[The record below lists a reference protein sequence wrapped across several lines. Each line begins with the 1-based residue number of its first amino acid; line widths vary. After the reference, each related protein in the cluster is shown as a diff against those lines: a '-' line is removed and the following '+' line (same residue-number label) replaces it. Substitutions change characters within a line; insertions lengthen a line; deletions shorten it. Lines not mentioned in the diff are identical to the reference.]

1 MDQTV
6 SQPAVQ
12 GFRSG
17 LESITLAAFA
27 SSLSTRALDPVVPLI
42 ADEFA
47 VSVATAAGVTVGY
60 MLTFGLVQPLLGPM
74 ADLFGKARLIIG
86 CLVLLSVTNI
96 LSAFAGTLA
105 PLLCMRLVAGVAA
118 GGVVPVALSLVSD
131 LVPRE
136 QRQVAIGRLTAGV
149 MIGTLLGASMSGL
162 ISDHQGWRGALT
174 VLGILGLLA
183 SAVVALGFSA
193 AAFAQLPRA
202 DLVAVKQGY
211 RTILSNPNAR
221 VCYSAVFIEGACVF
235 GLFPFIASL
244 ISDRAQASSSTAGIV
259 IGGFAVGG
267 LIYAATISR
276 VLPRLGIRGAMIA
289 GAGLVGLQLLALAF
303 GSAWKIQSANL
314 LLMGFGFSLIHGCLQ
329 VFASELSAGTR
340 AIAMSLHVFFYSM
353 GQTVGPIVYG
363 LGLSCLGRHATLLTA
378 AGIMTMLGLACAL
391 LLKPPKRDEVGT

>member
-1 MDQTV
+1 MHQIV

-12 GFRSG
+12 GRRSG
-17 LESITLAAFA
+17 LNSIALAAFA

-47 VSVATAAGVTVGY
+47 VSVATAAGVAVGY

-74 ADLFGKARLIIG
+74 ADLFGKARLIVG
-86 CLVLLSVTNI
+86 CLVLLSVTNV
-96 LSAFAGTLA
+96 LSAVAGSFV
-105 PLLCMRLVAGVAA
+105 PLLAMRILAGIAA

-131 LVPRE
+131 LVVRE

-149 MIGTLLGASMSGL
+149 MIGTLLGAAMSGL
-162 ISDHQGWRGALT
+162 ISDHQGWRGAIV
-174 VLGILGLLA
+174 VLGIMGLLA
-183 SAVVALGFSA
+183 SVAVTLGFSA
-193 AAFAQLPRA
+193 AALTQLPRA

-211 RTILSNPNAR
+211 RAILTNPNAR
-221 VCYSAVFIEGACVF
+221 VCYSAVFIEGCCVF

-244 ISDRAQASSSTAGIV
+244 ISDRGQASSSTAGIV
-259 IGGFAVGG
+259 IAGFAVGG

-276 VLPRLGIRGAMIA
+276 VLPKLGVRGAMIA
-289 GAGLVGLQLLALAF
+289 GAGLVGLQLVAIAL
-303 GSAWKIQSANL
+303 GSAWKIQFANM

-353 GQTVGPIVYG
+353 GQTIGPLVYAF
-363 LGLSCLGRHATLLTA
+363 GLSCVGKLATLFASASIMA
-378 AGIMTMLGLACAL
+378 ALGLACAL
-391 LLKPPKRDEVGT
+391 LLDPSKREEARA